1 MDENEDDMARMVED
15 DSDDQAET
23 GAQGGSGKQRRFS
36 DLEEIDFTL
45 ATKQE
50 TDQPLKNRQITQI

>member
-15 DSDDQAET
+15 DSDDQTES
-23 GAQGGSGKQRRFS
+23 GARSGKQRTFS

-45 ATKQE
+45 ATEQLGNGSTTEK
-50 TDQPLKNRQITQI
+50 

>member
-1 MDENEDDMARMVED
+1 MDENEDDMTRMVED
-15 DSDDQAET
+15 DSDDQTES
-23 GAQGGSGKQRRFS
+23 GARSGKQRRFS

-45 ATKQE
+45 ATEQE